1 MSYKSIGYVL
11 GWIMRVEGIFF
22 LLPLVVAF
30 LYREDTWH
38 VYLGCAVVC
47 FGIGRLL
54 SGKKQ
59 GRHSRFFARE
69 GYTAVA
75 LGWVVMSLIGALP
88 FWITREIPSYTDALF
103 EIISGF
109 TTTGASILSRVE
121 DLSRSALMWRSFSHW
136 IGGMGVLVFVLQII
150 PVTSG
155 QTMNLMRAESP
166 GPTVSRLVPRVR
178 ETAFYLYGIYIALT
192 VLELVLLLLGR
203 MPLFDSLCTAFGTAG
218 TGGFGIRSDSMA
230 GYSPYLQVVVT
241 VFMMLFGVNFSF
253 YYLLLVKKGR
263 DAFRIEEVRAYL
275 GIFVVSSILIMF
287 NILPQ
292 VGKLSDSLRHAAFQ
306 VATVMTTTGFA
317 TMDFDQ
323 WPEFSRMLLVML
335 MFAGACAG
343 STGGGIKISRIL
355 MYLKTIKR
363 ELAFLIHPRSVK
375 TVMMDGKKVENTVIR
390 AANIF
395 LLSYL
400 MILVI
405 SVLLLSL
412 DNNDFTTSVTAAIS
426 ALNNIGPG
434 LSLVGPAGNFAFFSP
449 LSKYVLMF
457 DMLAGRL
464 EVFPMLILFL
474 PGTWKK

>member
-69 GYTAVA
+69 GYAAVA

-121 DLSRSALMWRSFSHW
+121 DLSYSALMWRSFSHW

-166 GPTVSRLVPRVR
+166 GPTVSRLVPQVR

-192 VLELVLLLLGR
+192 VLELVLLLFGR
-203 MPLFDSLCTAFGTAG
+203 MPFFDALCTAFGTAG

-275 GIFVVSSILIMF
+275 GIFAVSSVLIMF

-292 VGKLSDSLRHAAFQ
+292 VGTISDSLRHAAFQ

-317 TMDFDQ
+317 TADFDK

-335 MFAGACAG
+335 MFSGACAG

-375 TVMMDGKKVENTVIR
+375 TVMMDKKKVETTVVR

-400 MILVI
+400 MILVA

-412 DNNDFTTSVTAAIS
+412 DNFDFTTSVTAVIS

-434 LSLVGPAGNFAFFSP
+434 LSLVGPAGNFSFFSP

-464 EVFPMLILFL
+464 EVFPMLLLIL

>member
-22 LLPLVVAF
+22 LLPLSVAF

-69 GYTAVA
+69 GYAAAA

-109 TTTGASILSRVE
+109 TTTGASILTRVE
-121 DLSRSALMWRSFSHW
+121 DLSYSALMWRSFSHW

-192 VLELVLLLLGR
+192 VLELVLLLFGR
-203 MPLFDSLCTAFGTAG
+203 MPLFDALCTAFGTAG

-275 GIFVVSSILIMF
+275 GIFAVSSVLIMF

-292 VGKLSDSLRHAAFQ
+292 VGTISDSLRHAAFQ

-317 TMDFDQ
+317 TADFDK

-335 MFAGACAG
+335 MFSGACAG

-375 TVMMDGKKVENTVIR
+375 AVMMDKKKVENTVVR

-412 DNNDFTTSVTAAIS
+412 DNFDFTTSVTAVIS

-434 LSLVGPAGNFAFFSP
+434 LSLVGPAGNFSFFSP

-464 EVFPMLILFL
+464 EVFPMLLLIL